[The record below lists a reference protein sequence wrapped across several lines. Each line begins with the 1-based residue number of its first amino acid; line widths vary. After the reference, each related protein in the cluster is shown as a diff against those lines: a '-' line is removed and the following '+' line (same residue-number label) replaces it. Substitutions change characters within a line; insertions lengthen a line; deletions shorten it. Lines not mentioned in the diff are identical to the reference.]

1 MSMNDL
7 ERRKAYGG
15 PLASDE
21 ILRMMN
27 NPPSTEPIIIAG
39 KRFGK
44 LTPLF
49 PTERTG
55 NRGSTLWVCRCACGR
70 QTLAAYED
78 IVSGELTSCGC
89 AMDTKRAPEDLSGKW
104 FGMLRVVRP
113 ENPARLDRYVCF
125 CECGRTVSR
134 SVGDLVSGETRS
146 CGCIEKS
153 LEPGGPD
160 LSMCSHHPLRGVW
173 SVMRS
178 RAKTKRENAGGE
190 VPKGYGIWPAWTESY
205 KAFYA
210 WAYTT
215 GWRPGL
221 MLCKRVAEEDYTPD
235 NCYWG
240 SRADNAK
247 ARHTYRKRA
256 PRVCDATIAPMEPRA
271 PV

>member
-1 MSMNDL
+1 MNDL

-89 AMDTKRAPEDLSGKW
+89 AMDTKRAPE
-104 FGMLRVVRP
+104 
-113 ENPARLDRYVCF
+113 
-125 CECGRTVSR
+125 VSR

-256 PRVCDATIAPMEPRA
+256 PRVCDATIAPMEPRT